1 MVRKEHGEV
10 TSWLL
15 QGKVRLQDDEVA
27 TLLHVLVYKILKMQK
42 CEVNLRNFLT

>member
-1 MVRKEHGEV
+1 MVKLHHGYN
-10 TSWLL
+10 
-15 QGKVRLQDDEVA
+15 KVRFQDDEVA